1 MWVNTG
7 VEILLMYVCKLWKF
21 ICFQMVTFLLNL
33 NEWMNVFK
41 YESWFACYNVSFVSY
56 VTHKWDIFGYTWFV
70 TGI

>member
-1 MWVNTG
+1 MYASFESLFVFKW
-7 VEILLMYVCKLWKF
+7 LLFF
-21 ICFQMVTFLLNL
+21 IEF
-33 NEWMNVFK
+33 EWMNVFK